1 MNTKI
6 KDIRKMSKK
15 TVHEV
20 AEYLEISESFYY
32 KIEQGTR
39 TPTLK
44 LAKKISNLFK
54 VGLEELF

>member
-1 MNTKI
+1 MSSRI
-6 KDIRKMSKK
+6 KVIRKMNKK

-44 LAKKISNLFK
+44 LAKKISDLFG
-54 VGLEELF
+54 VHVEEIF